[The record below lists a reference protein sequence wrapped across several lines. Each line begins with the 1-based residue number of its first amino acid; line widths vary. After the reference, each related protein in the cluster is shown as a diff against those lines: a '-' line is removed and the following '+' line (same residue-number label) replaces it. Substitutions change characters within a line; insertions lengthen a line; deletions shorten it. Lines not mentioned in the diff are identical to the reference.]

1 MTVKPGWEIPMNRQY
16 LEYIPEIGTQSR
28 IAIMGSSNHCT
39 NSPDVRP
46 QTLQTIT
53 T

>member
-1 MTVKPGWEIPMNRQY
+1 MNRQY

-46 QTLQTIT
+46 QTLQTIPT
-53 T
+53 